1 MSTAKLFL
9 NGKSQAIRLPK
20 KYRFNAKEVSIIP
33 FGKGV
38 IIQPIID
45 SWDEVFENIKLAPQ
59 KDFLLDREDYPAQT
73 RESMK

>member
-1 MSTAKLFL
+1 MSTAKLFI

-38 IIQPIID
+38 VIQPLAS
-45 SWDEVFENIKLAPQ
+45 SWDEVFKNIKPTAE
-59 KDFLLDREDYPAQT
+59 KDFLLDREDYPVQT
-73 RESMK
+73 REGIK